1 MKPHGKSPNAEA
13 ALVQALR
20 RWEGEGGALAHTM
33 GSKLSSLFQGEVGDA
48 ADAEAADIIET
59 LQELLAAEQASVRV
73 AVLTARE
80 VRGEARKLLLAFR
93 RDNAWRCALLIRSLQ
108 RAGAT
113 PSTTIG
119 VFYETA
125 MAIRDPL
132 VRLAFLNRGQC
143 WLAHRLERLMP
154 RVSGARL
161 RIELG
166 QMHSAYSESIKRTDL
181 VLSNLRAATVPS
193 GQV

>member
-20 RWEGEGGALAHTM
+20 RWEGEGGALAHAV
-33 GSKLSSLFQGEVGDA
+33 GSKLSRLFQGEVDNA
-48 ADAEAADIIET
+48 VDAEAAEIIET
-59 LQELLAAEQASVRV
+59 LQELLAAAQASVLV
-73 AVLTARE
+73 AVRTARE
-80 VRGEARKLLLAFR
+80 VRGETRKLLLAIR
-93 RDNAWRCALLIRSLQ
+93 RDNAQRCAMLIRSLQ

-125 MAIRDPL
+125 MAIRDPA
-132 VRLAFLNRGQC
+132 VRLAFLNRGQR

-161 RIELG
+161 RNELG

-181 VLSNLRAATVPS
+181 VLSHLRAATVPS
-193 GQV
+193 GQA